1 MSQAYRTKSFTV
13 DSESHPLV
21 VHCSDPRYQ
30 PHFQDFLVSGLQ
42 LERYALIAVPGG
54 AHFLAEEAAAQNGF
68 GMGWRWLK
76 FVHTVA
82 RAKRIILIG
91 HADCLWYHE
100 LHASEAPRDVRQRV
114 CDDLRRVRENLAA
127 RFPLA
132 RTELFFACL
141 DGRQAVIEP
150 VE

>member
-1 MSQAYRTKSFTV
+1 MSQAYRTKSFAV

-30 PHFQDFLVSGLQ
+30 PHFQDFLVSGLN

-54 AHFLAEEAAAQNGF
+54 AQFFAEEAAAQKFSGI
-68 GMGWRWLK
+68 GWRWLK
-76 FVHTVA
+76 FVHNVA
-82 RAKRIILIG
+82 RAKRLILIG

-100 LHASEAPRDVRQRV
+100 LHASEEPRDVRQRV
-114 CDDLRRVRENLAA
+114 CDDLKHVRENLAV

-132 RTELFFACL
+132 RAELFYTHLEGHC
-141 DGRQAVIEP
+141 AVMESIP
-150 VE
+150 